1 MFLFTIVGE
10 LFTGCSSDNE
20 SNKMIRQAAKV
31 LSDIGFDMKIT
42 VST

>member
-1 MFLFTIVGE
+1 MFLFAIVGA
-10 LFTGCSSDNE
+10 LFTGCSSDDDENE
-20 SNKMIRQAAKV
+20 GATRI